1 MSAFLFRRKD
11 KAKPLNEELFKRV
24 SKILSGQLSVDE
36 IKITPDARIMD
47 DLGADSLNIV
57 ELVLALEEEFTV
69 EIFDEDA
76 EKIQTVREI
85 VEYIQNQLQKRGS
98 L

>member
-36 IKITPDARIMD
+36 IKITPEARIMD

-85 VEYIQNQLQKRGS
+85 VEYIENQLQKRGN

>member
-11 KAKPLNEELFKRV
+11 KPKPLNEELFRRV

-69 EIFDEDA
+69 EISDEDA

-85 VEYIQNQLQKRGS
+85 VEYIAEQLQKRGS

>member
-36 IKITPDARIMD
+36 IKITPEARIMD

-85 VEYIQNQLQKRGS
+85 VEYIQNQLQKRGN